1 VQYFTFIA
9 IIIACLGLFGLTT
22 FTVEQRMSEIG
33 IRKVLVA
40 SIPQIVTLL
49 TKDFMKL
56 VVISTVI
63 SSPVAYYVI
72 NQWLSGFA
80 YRIDIEW
87 WVFLIAGTIAVVIA
101 LFTVSF
107 QAVKTALMNPVKSL
121 RSE

>member
-1 VQYFTFIA
+1 
-9 IIIACLGLFGLTT
+9 
-22 FTVEQRMSEIG
+22 
-33 IRKVLVA
+33 
-40 SIPQIVTLL
+40 
-49 TKDFMKL
+49 MKL